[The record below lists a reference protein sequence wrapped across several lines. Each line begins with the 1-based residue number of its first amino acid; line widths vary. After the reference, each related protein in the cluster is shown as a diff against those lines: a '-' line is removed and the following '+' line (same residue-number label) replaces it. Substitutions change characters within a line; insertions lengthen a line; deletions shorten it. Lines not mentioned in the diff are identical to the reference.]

1 MSRGAP
7 LRALWTAACLAALL
21 ASPAGAQPRPER
33 TVYLGELRK
42 RAPETAQILRTLQ
55 GEEVTAAQL
64 QAGLDALYRARLS
77 DTLLRARLDPRSAPR
92 EARYLGA
99 QAWVETQ
106 VQRRLPQLGT
116 QLREHQRLGAA
127 QALASQRPPDADELM
142 ARWPLAPQA
151 QVAASVLWG
160 RAIARGD
167 TVSARELRVWSQRW
181 HPEQP
186 AWPRGPHP
194 VPAPAEVVPSRA
206 RLEVVESLTFTP
218 GAARGG
224 SSARC
229 LPSLVGDQVAIS
241 DGARLHFFSRQGAA
255 RGSFPLSAKAA
266 SSGPDL
272 TTPFEGRVTSWGDLA
287 FAPLL
292 LDGPLAPAR
301 RGRFSDGSFAGRYFS
316 LVGYDVQRGRL
327 SWWDGDSGRVLP
339 AGATGTLKGGA
350 PPSWESSPLL
360 PRLRGA
366 HALACLA
373 GPERVYLA
381 YTAQGQDPE
390 LYVMAFRRETR
401 GGGQLGLRPAWDS
414 PAHVLTTE
422 RRRGDATDPLLA
434 PEISAALT
442 LHPGAGLV
450 LSTDVGVVAALSPRR
465 GELRWL
471 RRVARGRGRLEFAA
485 EPALEAGPEA
495 LAYLYR
501 GRLVS
506 LDAATGLLR
515 WGRAIGNAISSP
527 HHMQSWDDELLLT
540 GGPELWWVRKSDG
553 SSSGGK
559 LLPRQSQAAGR
570 CARVGGRVLI
580 PNWTHGPQT
589 AVLVLDRKSGEVVQ
603 RVELPGFGGHAS
615 VQAWGQTVV
624 LANTHRAAFLRWRLP
639 GPPHLRQPER
649 E

>member
-1 MSRGAP
+1 MSRSARP
-7 LRALWTAACLAALL
+7 CALWAAAALGALL
-21 ASPAGAQPRPER
+21 AGPAWGQPRPER

-42 RAPETAQILRTLQ
+42 RAPETAQILRELQ
-55 GEEVTAAQL
+55 GEEVTPAQL
-64 QAGLDALYRARLS
+64 QKGLDALYRARVT

-99 QAWVETQ
+99 GAWVETQ
-106 VQRRLPQLGT
+106 VRRRLAQLGA
-116 QLREHQRLGAA
+116 QLREHQRLGALR
-127 QALASQRPPDADELM
+127 ALDSQRPPDVDELM

-151 QVAASVLWG
+151 HLAARVAWG
-160 RAIARGD
+160 RAVARGD
-167 TVSARELRVWSQRW
+167 TVAARELRAWSQRW
-181 HPEQP
+181 HAEQA
-186 AWPRGPHP
+186 AWPRDPRPLPTPVKEPHL
-194 VPAPAEVVPSRA
+194 RA
-206 RLEVVESLTFTP
+206 HLEVVESVTFSP
-218 GAARGG
+218 GAVRGG

-229 LPSLVGDQVAIS
+229 LPALIGDKVAIS
-241 DGARLHFFSRQGAA
+241 DGARLHLYSLRGAT
-255 RGSFPLSAKAA
+255 RGSFPLTTKAA

-272 TTPFEGRVTSWGDLA
+272 TTPFEGRVASWGQLA
-287 FAPLL
+287 FTPLL

-301 RGRFSDGSFAGRYFS
+301 RGRLADGSFAGRYFS
-316 LVGYDVQRGRL
+316 LVGYDVNSGRL
-327 SWWDGDSGRVLP
+327 RWWDGDSGRALP
-339 AGATGTLKGGA
+339 TQATSSLKGGA
-350 PPSWESSPLL
+350 PPGWEASPLL
-360 PRLRGA
+360 SRLRQV

-381 YTAQGQDPE
+381 YTVQGQDPE

-401 GGGQLGLRPAWDS
+401 ESGQLGLRPAWSS

-442 LHPGAGLV
+442 LHPSAGLV

-471 RRVARGRGRLEFAA
+471 RRVARGRGRLELPA

-527 HHMQSWDDELLLT
+527 HHIASWDDEFLLT
-540 GGPELWWVRKSDG
+540 GAPQLWWIRKSDG
-553 SSSGGK
+553 KPSGGK
-559 LLPRQSQAAGR
+559 LLSRQSRVAGR
-570 CARVGGRVLI
+570 CARVGDRVLI
-580 PNWTHGPQT
+580 PNWTHGPRT
-589 AVLVLDRKSGEVVQ
+589 EVLVLERKSGSLVQ
-603 RVELPGFGGHAS
+603 RVMLPGFGGHAS
-615 VQAWGQTVV
+615 IQAWGDTVV
-624 LANTHRAAFLRWRLP
+624 LANTHRAAFLRWKTK
-639 GPPHLRQPER
+639 GPPRLKQER